1 MHTKGVTRPEGDHI
15 PYAVAGAIV
24 HCSYGTQLGRL
35 KLSLCHGVYTKDK
48 ALMNVNDYEPFQ
60 NVMPFGYCTSSLN
73 PAVANGRIDILGVR
87 KAPCV
92 PVLTKEWLN
101 GKEDKIV
108 DGYAA
113 LTKESTNMCLY
124 CGMIKILDDGQNL
137 APVFSEGVD
146 VGECKVPGKEEEKGS
161 DSNVFLEFLYGAGDA
176 ALTDTTLGI
185 IVNEPQTDH
194 PIARKTGEIVGH
206 TATTVVGA
214 VETILAGVG
223 LGGSVAI
230 SATGVAAP
238 VGVPAAVAAAAGVA
252 YGSSVTVQGAKNI
265 GSSASDLYSMIKG
278 GGGASKP
285 KYSYKNGEF
294 RNADYHG
301 KVGNSVKS
309 KSPQDGQFALD
320 NSLEI
325 KGNTDRKVGIDSNG
339 DFVVL
344 DKTSDGIY
352 HGHVRP
358 WKSNDPKLSPLSPSM
373 RTALTEAGYV
383 RVVGGKG
390 KLTQKAI
397 DLINDFKSQ

>member
-35 KLSLCHGVYTKDK
+35 KLPLCHGVYTKDK

-146 VGECKVPGKEEEKGS
+146 VGECKVPGKEEEEGS
-161 DSNVFLEFLYGAGDA
+161 DSNAFLEFLYGAGDA

-278 GGGASKP
+278 GGKKAPGSSIKNVENVPGWFNKGGAKNYAYGEKGFKP
-285 KYSYKNGEF
+285 GKTHPPKNDGTIIT
-294 RNADYHG
+294 DVMDKTG
-301 KVGNSVKS
+301 KIKVG
-309 KSPQDGQFALD
+309 
-320 NSLEI
+320 EI
-325 KGNTDRKVGIDSNG
+325 HKNQPVNNG
-339 DFVVL
+339 
-344 DKTSDGIY
+344 S
-352 HGHVRP
+352 
-358 WKSNDPKLSPLSPSM
+358 
-373 RTALTEAGYV
+373 
-383 RVVGGKG
+383 GGKYYPEHFHYYNNVKEMTRRG
-390 KLTQKAI
+390 HYY
-397 DLINDFKSQ
+397 